1 MQGPKDHLG
10 LKITTTRE
18 EAFPDTQTTHT
29 HRLFQLDFAKLVSQI
44 EFQQR
49 WNVGFLAFDIFH
61 QF

>member
-29 HRLFQLDFAKLVSQI
+29 QALSIRFC
-44 EFQQR
+44 
-49 WNVGFLAFDIFH
+49 
-61 QF
+61 